1 MWGTYTSVG
10 SKVITA
16 KFKIVRNL
24 QLLDLRNLK
33 NAIESVSVFHPAYKQ
48 KMEKAVFISK
58 LSKIITQ
65 PVMPGDEVFEY
76 LPTQAIADF
85 LSAQYRVVYD
95 GIIFPSVQVKGED
108 KINVVLF
115 NKSSKVRSY
124 YLPKGTR
131 TRVQDEEPDDYG
143 TWKFYQV
150 THLVPPLKNIESDAE
165 NNSQVEN
172 ANLEIEINS
181 IEVND
186 INAVQFTWESHS
198 VSRVKIE
205 NYKSPLT
212 N

>member
-1 MWGTYTSVG
+1 
-10 SKVITA
+10 
-16 KFKIVRNL
+16 
-24 QLLDLRNLK
+24 
-33 NAIESVSVFHPAYKQ
+33 
-48 KMEKAVFISK
+48 
-58 LSKIITQ
+58 
-65 PVMPGDEVFEY
+65 MPGDEVFEY